1 MAVLQAESKERAAKL
16 AKALGEEDTTEAIE
30 KLPKYAEARG
40 QRQKRQFEALRAMQ
54 TQWGDR

>member
-16 AKALGEEDTTEAIE
+16 EKALGEEDSRQIGQQ
-30 KLPKYAEARG
+30 ARG